1 MPPAARAKSR
11 RGGEALAEIVSDIQL
26 AELEQVKDIVVNKM
40 IEYLSF
46 VAVRLEQIE
55 RISSPGIKDEIAR
68 DIESAS
74 QSILKQARSFYT
86 LMMGKAQR

>member
-1 MPPAARAKSR
+1 
-11 RGGEALAEIVSDIQL
+11 
-26 AELEQVKDIVVNKM
+26 M

-55 RISSPGIKDEIAR
+55 RISSPGIKDEIVH

-74 QSILKQARSFYT
+74 QSILKQARSFYK
-86 LMMGKAQR
+86 LMMGRSRR